1 MTAGSTCYSL
11 LEDESLH
18 SLLVFTKPSLC
29 VYFAFSYTDL
39 LDLRPTHIEWSQLK
53 FLNLMTPVKNF
64 FFPLNRVMF
73 PGSVIRAWT
82 YNLGRMSHHSTHC
95 STLISNTKSK
105 PLSMT
110 SVCCPGLISGCQQC
124 SQLGYGKHT
133 ESPFLLSTLPTVPQQ
148 MTQVPS
154 PRRKSSFELI
164 CAPTSKNVN
173 VLPYSLSF

>member
-110 SVCCPGLISGCQQC
+110 SVCCPSLISGCQQC

-164 CAPTSKNVN
+164 CAPTSKNMN